1 MSYAI
6 KQLEET
12 LERTVK
18 KIERF
23 KIDIEDYGNDL
34 QVTIKDLAS
43 AEQAAVELKEAITQ
57 LKGETK

>member
-12 LERTVK
+12 LERTVQ

-43 AEQAAVELKEAITQ
+43 AEQAAKELEEAITQ

>member
-6 KQLEET
+6 KKLEET
-12 LERTVK
+12 LENTLN
-18 KIERF
+18 KIDRF

-43 AEQAAVELKEAITQ
+43 AEQAATELKEAITQ

>member
-18 KIERF
+18 KINQF

-43 AEQAAVELKEAITQ
+43 AEQAATELEEAITQ